1 MEHQEEGT
9 VGREKIGLHTIS
21 HSFFPKIYKSHMMIE
36 TKIIIP
42 SHIQNNDI

>member
-1 MEHQEEGT
+1 MQHQEEGT
-9 VGREKIGLHTIS
+9 VGREKIGVHTLS
-21 HSFFPKIYKSHMMIE
+21 HSFFPEFYKLYMMIE